1 MSPGVS
7 LIVFFKLIFSRS
19 QLYSIDS
26 KSSTKISVS
35 IIDRIES
42 RHLSSEKGRINP
54 RKRIDRRLE
63 ILVKYKVE
71 MFFFF
76 LFPLIWIASLL
87 ESTNKLLLSPPSP
100 PLELLGKPTESFYGI
115 ARKRGSAFK
124 SVVVSLGRSP
134 LDSLSLSLSLSSSFP
149 PIKPFSLFSLASFF
163 PSRYHFP
170 SIFH

>member
-1 MSPGVS
+1 M
-7 LIVFFKLIFSRS
+7 
-19 QLYSIDS
+19 
-26 KSSTKISVS
+26 
-35 IIDRIES
+35 ES
-42 RHLSSEKGRINP
+42 RIPIREGNQFEKI
-54 RKRIDRRLE
+54 RIDRRLK

-76 LFPLIWIASLL
+76 FFLLIWTASLL
-87 ESTNKLLLSPPSP
+87 ESTNKLLLSSSPPPP

-134 LDSLSLSLSLSSSFP
+134 LVSLSLSLSLSSSFS
-149 PIKPFSLFSLASFF
+149 PINPFSLLSLTSFF
-163 PSRYHFP
+163 SPLSIYHFP